1 VTQEQPERQDQS
13 RVADEDVVAREE
25 AAAAAEA
32 GEIGGRKDDEADE
45 AMRPVSEGGGG
56 EAEGFELSEEELR
69 DEAEHGGGHHPPA
82 DAGEPEAEPPR
93 TEYGEPDRRGSVA
106 REAEPPEATED
117 A

>member
-1 VTQEQPERQDQS
+1 VTEEQRERQDQAPA
-13 RVADEDVVAREE
+13 ADEDVVAREE

-32 GEIGGRKDDEADE
+32 GAIGGRKDDEGDD

-69 DEAEHGGGHHPPA
+69 DEAEHGGDRHPLR
-82 DAGEPEAEPPR
+82 DAGEPEADPPR
-93 TEYGEPDRRGSVA
+93 ADYGEPDRRGSVA
-106 REAEPPEATED
+106 REEEPPEAAGE